1 MKNKIECLITSI
13 LIVLSFVFIT
23 WSIGFIIP
31 RYWVTI
37 AFLVYGI
44 YLIYGILNPK
54 KKYYFASYWLPGG
67 ERGRIFIACDEFKVR
82 EMEESIAKDK
92 RVEMR
97 SLTIT
102 DRFPRRNI
110 KFKKINKYEQD

>member
-23 WSIGFIIP
+23 WAIGLIIP
-31 RYWVTI
+31 RYWITI

-54 KKYYFASYWLPGG
+54 KNTTSLRIGFPGR
-67 ERGRIFIACDEFKVR
+67 ERTDIHR
-82 EMEESIAKDK
+82 
-92 RVEMR
+92 MR
-97 SLTIT
+97 
-102 DRFPRRNI
+102 
-110 KFKKINKYEQD
+110 

>member
-67 ERGRIFIACDEFKVR
+67 GGEDGYSSHAMSLK
-82 EMEESIAKDK
+82 SGKWK
-92 RVEMR
+92 RV
-97 SLTIT
+97 
-102 DRFPRRNI
+102 
-110 KFKKINKYEQD
+110 

>member
-54 KKYYFASYWLPGG
+54 KNTTSLRIGFLG
-67 ERGRIFIACDEFKVR
+67 EIEDGYSSHAMSLK
-82 EMEESIAKDK
+82 SGK
-92 RVEMR
+92 RKR
-97 SLTIT
+97 L
-102 DRFPRRNI
+102 
-110 KFKKINKYEQD
+110 

>member
-31 RYWVTI
+31 RYWITI

-54 KKYYFASYWLPGG
+54 KNTTSLRIGFPG
-67 ERGRIFIACDEFKVR
+67 EREDGYSSNAMSLK
-82 EMEESIAKDK
+82 SGKWK
-92 RVEMR
+92 RV
-97 SLTIT
+97 
-102 DRFPRRNI
+102 
-110 KFKKINKYEQD
+110 

>member
-1 MKNKIECLITSI
+1 MKNKIECMITSI

-37 AFLVYGI
+37 AFLAYGI

-54 KKYYFASYWLPGG
+54 KKYYFASYWLPG
-67 ERGRIFIACDEFKVR
+67 EREDGYSSHAMSLK
-82 EMEESIAKDK
+82 SGKWK
-92 RVEMR
+92 RV
-97 SLTIT
+97 
-102 DRFPRRNI
+102 
-110 KFKKINKYEQD
+110 